1 MNDIILSSRI
11 RLARNFKDI
20 NFPSRLRDTEVADFV
35 VKKIYQ
41 VLENEDLIFRKVKN
55 VDNDFILSLLENCL
69 ISKALIDN
77 KDISAFAINT
87 DETFSLMVN
96 EEDHIREQCI
106 KMGKSLKECY
116 EEIKYY
122 DDLIINNIDIAYDKK
137 MGFLT
142 SCPSNVGTGM
152 RASVMMFLPALTI
165 TNQIENIIKGLKP
178 KITVRGRYGE
188 GSDAK
193 GYTYQISNNFTIGTT
208 EYEIIDFV
216 EQTCDEIMK
225 KEVLA
230 RKVILQ
236 TNKSQV
242 EDFVCRSLGILKNA
256 RLLSFEELFELISK
270 VRFGVGLKIINLP
283 IDLLDDILNY
293 CSPYNISNLLGKNAS
308 EQDRNILRANLIREK
323 LKGVD
328 YEL

>member
-20 NFPSRLRDTEVADFV
+20 NFPRRLDSELAEY
-35 VKKIYQ
+35 ILMGLYGI
-41 VLENEDLIFRKVKN
+41 LESEDLYFRKIKN
-55 VDNDFILSLLENCL
+55 MDYDYAMSLLENSL
-69 ISKALIDN
+69 ISKELIDN
-77 KDISAFAINT
+77 KDISAVAINN
-87 DETFSLMVN
+87 DECFSLMIN

-106 KMGKSLKECY
+106 KPGKNLKECY
-116 EEIKYY
+116 EQIKYY
-122 DDLIINNIDIAYDKK
+122 DDIIINDIDIAYDKK
-137 MGFLT
+137 LGFLT
-142 SCPSNVGTGM
+142 ACPSNVGTGM

-165 TNQIENIIKGLKP
+165 TKQIEGMIKELQP

-216 EQTCDEIMK
+216 ESTCEEIMK
-225 KEVLA
+225 KELLA
-230 RKVILQ
+230 RKIILQ
-236 TNKSQV
+236 TNKNQV
-242 EDFVCRSLGILKNA
+242 EDFVYRSLGILKTA

-270 VRFGVGLKIINLP
+270 VRFGIGLKILNLP
-283 IDLLDDILNY
+283 IDLIDDLVKL
-293 CSPYNISNLLGKNAS
+293 CSSSNINTQFGRNLSK
-308 EQDRNILRANLIREK
+308 EDRDSIRANIVREK